1 MRKLAHVEVVKWKRP
16 IEGADKIEL
25 IGVLG
30 WQCVAKKD
38 EFQVG
43 DTCVYIEIDSILD
56 RDNPNFAF
64 LESRKYKI
72 KTVKM
77 RGEISQGICFP
88 MSILPKPASSY
99 RVGDDITKVL
109 NVQEVEDEVLSQ
121 EDDSRT
127 SKTISKI
134 TSKKWFKRCMK
145 WKWFRKLMKKTLLK
159 PKDSL
164 KFPSWIKKTD
174 EVRLQSMPDV
184 LETYKSVPMVVTEK
198 VDGTSA
204 TYGYRKTGLFKKEF
218 VVCSRNLQQS
228 VRHSA
233 DNKYWKIAEMYNIER
248 VLKDIA
254 RDNGATKVILQ
265 GEILGD
271 RIQGNKYQLKGIDIR
286 AFNLIIDDEKVDS
299 VKAAAIMK
307 EHGIDWVPIINTD
320 FILLDNVDDMIKYAD
335 GKSQLCDTLR
345 EGVVIRDHGNTVSF
359 KCISNEF
366 LLKHKI

>member
-1 MRKLAHVEVVKWKRP
+1 MRKLAHVEEVKWKRP

-56 RDNPNFAF
+56 KNNPDFAF

-72 KTVKM
+72 KTIKM

-88 MSILPKPASSY
+88 MSVLPKPATSY
-99 RVGDDITKVL
+99 KVGDDVTKVL

-121 EDDSRT
+121 ENDSGI
-127 SKTISKI
+127 SKTVSKI

-159 PKDSL
+159 PK
-164 KFPSWIKKTD
+164 KAPGFPSWIKKTD
-174 EVRLQSMPDV
+174 EVRLQSVPEV
-184 LETYKSVPMVVTEK
+184 LETYRGVSMVVTEK

-204 TYGYRKTGLFKKEF
+204 TYGYRRTGLFRKEF

-228 VRHSA
+228 NKHSA
-233 DNKYWKIAEMYNIER
+233 DNKYWKIAGKYNIEKI
-248 VLKDIA
+248 LKSIA
-254 RDNGATKVILQ
+254 KDNGATKVILQ

-271 RIQGNKYQLKGIDIR
+271 KIQGNKYQLQGIDIR

-299 VKAAAIMK
+299 VKAATIMK
-307 EHGIDWVPIINTD
+307 KYGIDWVPIIDTN
-320 FILLDNVDDMIKYAD
+320 FILLDNVDEMIKYAD

-345 EGVVIRDHGNTVSF
+345 EGVVIRDHNNTISF